1 MAAEKLLRFGEC
13 LVLQLRQETL
23 AMGKHHG
30 GVIGCPMAL
39 DQWGAVRDRFHRR
52 YCSPV
57 QVLTMDGER
66 VLLRS
71 DQALALHVTAGSQ
84 SGYAFDVS
92 VHLWQRLDESKDDP
106 FDTSSVELFPPMNT
120 QGWFDTFITCAVLH
134 VPLH

>member
-1 MAAEKLLRFGEC
+1 
-13 LVLQLRQETL
+13 
-23 AMGKHHG
+23 
-30 GVIGCPMAL
+30 
-39 DQWGAVRDRFHRR
+39 
-52 YCSPV
+52 
-57 QVLTMDGER
+57 MDGQR

-106 FDTSSVELFPPMNT
+106 FDTSSVEMFPPMNT

-134 VPLH
+134 VPLP